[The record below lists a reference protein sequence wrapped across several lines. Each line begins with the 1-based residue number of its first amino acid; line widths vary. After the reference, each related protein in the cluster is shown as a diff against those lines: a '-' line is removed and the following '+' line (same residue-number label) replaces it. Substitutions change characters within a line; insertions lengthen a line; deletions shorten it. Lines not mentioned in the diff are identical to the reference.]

1 MNEWIL
7 IWKLGTMGAN
17 NEATQGYYLVE
28 WMSESYTVHKNAVIN
43 RVDPTH
49 TAFPGEIIYYTMFWN
64 PALNATDWYIS
75 IIKKFGFVII
85 RLK

>member
-7 IWKLGTMGAN
+7 IGKFGAMGAN

-28 WMSESYTVHKNAVIN
+28 WMSESYTVHKNKVIN
-43 RVDPTH
+43 GVDPTH
-49 TAFPGEIIYYTMFWN
+49 TAFPGENIYYSMFRN
-64 PALNATDWYIS
+64 LALNETDWYIS
-75 IIKKFGFVII
+75 IIKTFGFVII